1 MDQPSLPNEPP
12 IQVAGNVASHP
23 RGGRSSVDVET
34 HDVKAVNAKDYRE
47 LYKKREKIHPKRVK
61 GRFRAFKWWIMLVT
75 LGIYYITPWLRWD
88 RGPGTPDQAVLVDFP
103 GRRFYFFFI
112 EIWPQE
118 IYYVAGLLIMAGVG
132 LFLVTSLVG
141 RAWCGYTCPQ
151 TVWTDLFLVVER
163 FIEGDRSAR
172 IRLDKAP
179 MSASKAAKR
188 VSKYI
193 SWLVISLLTGGA
205 WVFYFAD
212 APPLALD
219 ILTLEA
225 RPVAYATIG
234 VLTFTT
240 FTLGGFM
247 REQVCTYMCPWPRIQ
262 GAMMDEESLTVTY
275 REERGEPRGAYRKG
289 ESFENR
295 GDCIDCK
302 ACVVSCPMGIDIRD
316 GQQLECITCSLC
328 IDACDDVMT
337 RIGRPRGLID
347 YDSLANAERR
357 SKGENANVRFF
368 RPRTVVY
375 LAIWTLIGLI
385 MLYALLT
392 RSDIDINVLH
402 DRNPLFTVLSDG
414 RIQNGYAFKILNK
427 AREERVFSI
436 SAEGLDGI
444 RLNLIGSDFGDLA
457 GHPVVS
463 AHPDSLQSYRLLVSV
478 PSDALE
484 DSAHDIVFT
493 LTDAATG
500 QKANY
505 ESIFRGPEK

>member
-1 MDQPSLPNEPP
+1 MNLLNVDPDASLKKP
-12 IQVAGNVASHP
+12 QSA
-23 RGGRSSVDVET
+23 DVEE
-34 HDVKAVNAKDYRE
+34 HDVEAVNAKANRE
-47 LYKKREKIHPKRVK
+47 LYAKRVKIHPKRVK
-61 GRFRAFKWWIMLVT
+61 GRFRAFKWWVMLVT

-88 RGPGTPDQAVLVDFP
+88 RGEGAPDQAVLIDFP
-103 GRRFYFFFI
+103 ARRFYFFFI

-163 FIEGDRSAR
+163 AIEGDRAAR
-172 IRLDKAP
+172 IRLDKAS
-179 MSASKAAKR
+179 MSAGKAAKR
-188 VSKYI
+188 LSKYVA
-193 SWLVISLLTGGA
+193 WLLISLATGGA

-212 APPLALD
+212 AP
-219 ILTLEA
+219 TLFVDLFTLQA
-225 RPVAYATIG
+225 QPVAYITVAI
-234 VLTFTT
+234 LTFTT

-275 REERGEPRGAYRKG
+275 REERGEPRAPYRKG

-347 YDSLANAERR
+347 YDSLANAARR
-357 SKGENANVRFF
+357 ARGDHASIRFI
-368 RPRTVVY
+368 RPRTMVY
-375 LAIWTLIGLI
+375 FAVWTLAGLI
-385 MLYALLT
+385 MLYTLLT

-414 RIQNGYAFKILNK
+414 RIQNGFAFKVLNK
-427 AREERVFSI
+427 AREERLFQIAASGI
-436 SAEGLDGI
+436 DGI
-444 RLNLIGSDFGDLA
+444 RLNLVGGAFDDLS
-457 GHPVVS
+457 GNPVIS
-463 AHPDSLQSYRLLVSV
+463 AHPDSLQSFRLLVNV
-478 PSDALE
+478 PADAI
-484 DSAHDIVFT
+484 DDDVTDILFE
-493 LTDAATG
+493 LTDLSTG
-500 QKANY
+500 QVASY
-505 ESIFRGPEK
+505 DSIFRGPDK